1 MSTRKVILLSSIP
14 IVIVGIYILVFGL
27 NIPFLDQWAV
37 VDLLEKQHQ
46 HLLSLSDLFTQH
58 NEHRPFFPRLLWL
71 FLASWTHYNINVQ
84 LWLNFIIA
92 IGTFVFFVNRTM
104 NTWKQLDLTVSP
116 FLVPLMALLYF
127 NLGQYESWLQGIQTI
142 MFLGMLSLI
151 VGLFLLAHEQ
161 TGWTSFWFS
170 VVLGV
175 VAGYSMVN
183 GLLYWP
189 VGLIVLWV
197 TAPRDQ
203 KILKSLVWLVC
214 SLFSIA
220 LYLKGWTSGGS
231 LDLVYLFTHPFEWLL
246 WVLSFLGS
254 PLMILRQ
261 IAWFFGLLSVVLYI
275 LVGRT
280 ILRTKQWRAVIPY
293 LAMLLFVVLTSVAV
307 STGRME
313 LGLRQSTAPRYLTI
327 TAWYWLVLLALQPV
341 VEMKALYRRAL
352 LLFLAATLVILTLGG
367 GWLGYRNLYQRIL
380 PAYQAI
386 KLGEPLEDE
395 ALIKINPSIVLG
407 RRQLEFLRQN
417 NLSVYAELPNTEK

>member
-327 TAWYWLVLLALQPV
+327 TAWYWLVLLALLPV

>member
-280 ILRTKQWRAVIPY
+280 ILRTKQWRSVIPY
-293 LAMLLFVVLTSVAV
+293 LAILLFVVLTSVAV

-327 TAWYWLVLLALQPV
+327 TAWYWLVLLALLPV

>member
-1 MSTRKVILLSSIP
+1 MGASVIAGVTLISGAATAAADEP
-14 IVIVGIYILVFGL
+14 NCTAG
-27 NIPFLDQWAV
+27 
-37 VDLLEKQHQ
+37 
-46 HLLSLSDLFTQH
+46 
-58 NEHRPFFPRLLWL
+58 
-71 FLASWTHYNINVQ
+71 
-84 LWLNFIIA
+84 
-92 IGTFVFFVNRTM
+92 
-104 NTWKQLDLTVSP
+104 DLTQVLSG
-116 FLVPLMALLYF
+116 VNA
-127 NLGQYESWLQGIQTI
+127 
-142 MFLGMLSLI
+142 GMS
-151 VGLFLLAHEQ
+151 
-161 TGWTSFWFS
+161 
-170 VVLGV
+170 
-175 VAGYSMVN
+175 
-183 GLLYWP
+183 
-189 VGLIVLWV
+189 
-197 TAPRDQ
+197 
-203 KILKSLVWLVC
+203 
-214 SLFSIA
+214 
-220 LYLKGWTSGGS
+220 
-231 LDLVYLFTHPFEWLL
+231 VYLFTHPFEWLL

-280 ILRTKQWRAVIPY
+280 ILRTKQWRSVIPY
-293 LAMLLFVVLTSVAV
+293 LAILLFVVLTSVAV

-327 TAWYWLVLLALQPV
+327 TAWYWLVLLALLPV

>member
-1 MSTRKVILLSSIP
+1 MSTVL
-14 IVIVGIYILVFGL
+14 
-27 NIPFLDQWAV
+27 FL
-37 VDLLEKQHQ
+37 
-46 HLLSLSDLFTQH
+46 
-58 NEHRPFFPRLLWL
+58 PRLLWL

-214 SLFSIA
+214 SL
-220 LYLKGWTSGGS
+220 
-231 LDLVYLFTHPFEWLL
+231 
-246 WVLSFLGS
+246 
-254 PLMILRQ
+254 
-261 IAWFFGLLSVVLYI
+261 
-275 LVGRT
+275 
-280 ILRTKQWRAVIPY
+280 
-293 LAMLLFVVLTSVAV
+293 LALLFISKA
-307 STGRME
+307 GRPAGRSIWCTCSPIH
-313 LGLRQSTAPRYLTI
+313 LNGSFGC
-327 TAWYWLVLLALQPV
+327 LA
-341 VEMKALYRRAL
+341 
-352 LLFLAATLVILTLGG
+352 F
-367 GWLGYRNLYQRIL
+367 W
-380 PAYQAI
+380 
-386 KLGEPLEDE
+386 
-395 ALIKINPSIVLG
+395 G
-407 RRQLEFLRQN
+407 R
-417 NLSVYAELPNTEK
+417 P